1 MNQLSMPPEIARPDD
16 RDARRR
22 GAAVA
27 IAFLIGA
34 GLINNLDR
42 SALSVANHLVA
53 SELQLSAVQMGML
66 MSSFSIVYAFS
77 QLPIGLI
84 LDRFGARIVF
94 GLGLLFW
101 STAQL
106 ACGFV
111 QTFQQLL
118 FGRAL
123 LGIGESPHY
132 PACAKIVSE
141 WFPAEKRGGPTSLFL
156 IAGTVAPALAPPLL
170 TLLLIAVG
178 WRMMF
183 ATLGVL
189 GIVLAL
195 TWFAV
200 YRNRTAGRATGGTSE
215 RDDQAHTPR
224 PGFAEWRA
232 LLIQRNTIAMML
244 GSAGVIYM
252 IWLYVSW
259 LPAYLEHEQHVSIA
273 KTGWLAAI
281 PYAAGT
287 LGQLSCGTFIDF
299 LTRKGYS
306 VSLSRKIPTCIGLV
320 VAAMFTAAAAA
331 AHTPTLAVAAISGA
345 LFSIYFANVGTWAIV
360 GVMVPSRLVATMG
373 SVLTFGGYLG
383 GSAAPVITGVIVD
396 RTHSFANG
404 LLISACL
411 AIAAAAVFAFGI
423 RIKERT

>member
-1 MNQLSMPPEIARPDD
+1 MSQLSTPPEIFRSDD
-16 RDARRR
+16 RYKQSR
-22 GAAVA
+22 GAKVA

-42 SALSVANHLVA
+42 SALSVANHPVA
-53 SELQLSAVQMGML
+53 SELHLSAAQMGML

-77 QLPIGLI
+77 QLPIGLV

-101 STAQL
+101 SVAQL

-111 QTFQQLL
+111 QTFQQML

-141 WFPAEKRGGPTSLFL
+141 WFPAEQRGRPTSLFL

-170 TLLLIAVG
+170 TLLLVAVG
-178 WRMMF
+178 WRAMF
-183 ATLGVL
+183 ATLGVF
-189 GIVLAL
+189 GIALAL
-195 TWFAV
+195 AWFAI
-200 YRNRTAGRATGGTSE
+200 YRNRTDRAHGPSTSLPE
-215 RDDQAHTPR
+215 HMPALR

-232 LLIQRNTIAMML
+232 LMTQRNTIAMML

-259 LPAYLEHEQHVSIA
+259 LPAYLEHEQHVSLA

-287 LGQLSCGTFIDF
+287 IGQLSCGAFVDF
-299 LTRKGYS
+299 LTRKGCS
-306 VSLSRKIPTCIGLV
+306 VSLSRKIPTCLGLV
-320 VAAMFTAAAAA
+320 TAAGFTAAAAQ
-331 AHTPTLAVAAISGA
+331 AHTPMLAVAAISGA
-345 LFSIYFANVGTWAIV
+345 LFSIYFANVGTWAVV
-360 GVMVPSRLVATMG
+360 GVIVPSRLVATMG

-383 GSAAPVITGVIVD
+383 GSAAPIITGVIVD
-396 RTHSFANG
+396 RTHSFSNG

-411 AIAAAAVFAFGI
+411 AVAAAAVFAFGI
-423 RIKERT
+423 RIKERD

>member
-1 MNQLSMPPEIARPDD
+1 MPPEIVRPDD
-16 RDARRR
+16 HDTRGR
-22 GAAVA
+22 GAKVA

-53 SELQLSAVQMGML
+53 SELQLSAAQMGML

-111 QTFQQLL
+111 QT
-118 FGRAL
+118 
-123 LGIGESPHY
+123 Y
-132 PACAKIVSE
+132 KI
-141 WFPAEKRGGPTSLFL
+141 AH
-156 IAGTVAPALAPPLL
+156 
-170 TLLLIAVG
+170 
-178 WRMMF
+178 
-183 ATLGVL
+183 
-189 GIVLAL
+189 
-195 TWFAV
+195 
-200 YRNRTAGRATGGTSE
+200 
-215 RDDQAHTPR
+215 DDQARAAR
-224 PGFAEWRA
+224 PGFADWRT
-232 LLIQRNTIAMML
+232 LMFQRNTIAMML

-320 VAAMFTAAAAA
+320 VAA
-331 AHTPTLAVAAISGA
+331 ISGV

-423 RIKERT
+423 RIKDQI

>member
-1 MNQLSMPPEIARPDD
+1 MNQFSMPPEIVRPDD
-16 RDARRR
+16 HDTRSR
-22 GAAVA
+22 GAKVA

-53 SELQLSAVQMGML
+53 SELQLSAAQMGMM

-111 QTFQQLL
+111 QTFQQMLL
-118 FGRAL
+118 GRAL
-123 LGIGESPHY
+123 LGVGESPHY

-200 YRNRTAGRATGGTSE
+200 YRNRTTDRQTSDMPAH
-215 RDDQAHTPR
+215 DDQTCATR

-232 LLIQRNTIAMML
+232 LMFQRNTIAMML

-259 LPAYLEHEQHVSIA
+259 LPAYLEHEQNVSIA

-331 AHTPTLAVAAISGA
+331 AHTPALAVAAISGA

-411 AIAAAAVFAFGI
+411 AIVAAAVFAFGI
-423 RIKERT
+423 RIKDQI